1 MWNCHRDKVND
12 YAKDEVANNYM
23 THNSKTIKSK
33 SFEYKTKIIISTS
46 NDNNPLDTESLV
58 PLNIWEF

>member
-1 MWNCHRDKVND
+1 MND
-12 YAKDEVANNYM
+12 YANDEVANNYM
-23 THNSKTIKSK
+23 THNSKAIKSK

-58 PLNIWEF
+58 PLNI

>member
-1 MWNCHRDKVND
+1 MND
-12 YAKDEVANNYM
+12 DANDEVANNYM

-58 PLNIWEF
+58 PLNI